1 MISTFVERVRPVW
14 NWLVRPEQRHDEDQ
28 LHQATR
34 VAAFSLAMFV
44 WVVVFTLVYDFLAA
58 PISSAVVLS
67 AGALLTI
74 ILVLLQRGF
83 SPALC
88 GHILC
93 AAAIYTYTTL
103 ALLNGGLTA
112 PATMWFASVPVLA
125 MLLLNTGAAILWTAA
140 SLVVIAALAAGR
152 EAGFHYMLEVTP
164 LGLRVLQVSG
174 LMGLVTCIC
183 MLVAVLKKV
192 ERSAKRELHE
202 ANARLER
209 QATTD
214 GLTGITNRRG
224 FDRLLDEEWR
234 RHQRLQLPLSLALI
248 DADLF
253 KQFNDVCGHL
263 AGDDCLRAIAE
274 VIQSSLRR
282 GGDVAARF
290 GGEEFAIILP
300 NTGEDGAFA
309 IAEQIRLRIKMLSIP
324 HPRSTI
330 NTHVTISIGLATITP
345 RDGESVLDVLREAD
359 AALYRAKAN
368 GRDQTIGD
376 LPRDRAGRGT
386 VDELMVF

>member
-1 MISTFVERVRPVW
+1 MRKFVQRLRQFW
-14 NWLVRPEQRHDEDQ
+14 IWLIRPETRRTEDE

-44 WVVVFTLVYDFLAA
+44 WVVVFTAVYE
-58 PISSAVVLS
+58 VLS
-67 AGALLTI
+67 APLSAAVVFSAGGLLAI
-74 ILVLLQRGF
+74 ILFLLQRGR
-83 SPALC
+83 SPAMC

-93 AAAIYTYTTL
+93 AAAVYTYTTL
-103 ALLNGGLTA
+103 ALLNGGVTA

-125 MLLLNTGAAILWTAA
+125 MLLLNTRAAIGWTTL
-140 SLVVIAALAAGR
+140 SLLVITVLALAR
-152 EAGFHYMLEVTP
+152 EFGYQCMIEVTP
-164 LGLRVLQVSG
+164 AGLRALQVSG
-174 LMGLVTCIC
+174 LMGLVTCVC
-183 MLVAVLKKV
+183 MLVAVLKNV
-192 ERSAKRELHE
+192 ERIAKLQLHE
-202 ANARLER
+202 ANVRLESL
-209 QATTD
+209 ATTD

-224 FDRLLDEEWR
+224 FDKLLDDEWR

-253 KQFNDVCGHL
+253 KQYNDVCGHL

-300 NTGEDGAFA
+300 NTSEDGAYA
-309 IAEQIRLRIKMLSIP
+309 IAEQIRLRIKMLAIP
-324 HPRSTI
+324 HPRSSVSA
-330 NTHVTISIGLATITP
+330 HVTISTGLATITP
-345 RDGESVLDVLREAD
+345 REGESVLDVLREAD

-368 GRDQTIGD
+368 GRDQTMGEAA
-376 LPRDRAGRGT
+376 RDVNVAIS
-386 VDELMVF
+386 VDELTVF